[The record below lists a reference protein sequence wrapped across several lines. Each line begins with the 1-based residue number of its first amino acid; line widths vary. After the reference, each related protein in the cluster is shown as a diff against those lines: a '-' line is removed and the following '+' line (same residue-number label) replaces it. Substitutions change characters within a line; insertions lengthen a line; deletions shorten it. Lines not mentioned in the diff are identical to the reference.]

1 MATTTFEVDVDVN
14 YKSVEDLKKEL
25 KTLEEEFE
33 TVSVGSKRFNELGNA
48 IKKTRSELKDI
59 DLQFEGL
66 DKEQRAT
73 ALVDTFNGLTGA
85 VGAVSSAFIAFG
97 ASSEE
102 IENAERKLLGIIGVV
117 SGLRDVSNATV
128 AATKLFGPTFSA
140 LGDSIKTAFT
150 TGTTAAKAFKISLAS
165 LGIGLLIIA
174 VDQLI
179 ANWDKF
185 TEMLGF
191 TTDKQAELN
200 KKIEEAE
207 MAVVGQTYALDS
219 YNAIVQDTT
228 RSEDERTAAL
238 EMMNKQGVATEDIDL
253 SNAESLQL
261 LNERTAQSITL
272 IMARAKASAAAA
284 ILEEAL
290 KKQLEA
296 QNMSL
301 EEAATWWQSSLM
313 WIGKNTAGMQGLQ
326 IMMSGVGGAV
336 EERQEAIA
344 EATDD
349 VNRAQA
355 LYQETL
361 NELIKAEGENVTVQK
376 TVRETLERRAKTEA
390 GVKKAIEDRVKA
402 EETAYDI
409 AKKAALELEVLRA
422 EQNEKEIVQ
431 IRQNYAER
439 LNTLKIFFGE
449 ESTEYK
455 NLMELMNA
463 EIAAVRKEQADQA
476 AADTKD
482 LLSRINEAVAVSTE
496 QQRDLELENTTIFYN
511 DLIEEAKKNGIDTY
525 DLEQAKLEKLK
536 QLKESYA
543 AEDEATRQED
553 INKEKAYRQQLT
565 NLAIDSAMSLISSL
579 KELNT
584 IYDKN
589 SEAAA
594 KKAFQR
600 QKSLNMVETIISTYS
615 AAQKAYASQ
624 FVPIPDPSSPVRG
637 QIAAAVAIAG
647 GLARLAVISK
657 QQFQPSGTPSAGG
670 GGGAAGG
677 GASRIPQ
684 PSTPGGFLP
693 GTPTTPTFTPTGPG
707 TSGMPL
713 RAYVL
718 AGDVTS
724 AQSADARLNQRRT
737 L

>member
-1 MATTTFEVDVDVN
+1 MATTTFEVDIDVN
-14 YKSVEDLKKEL
+14 YKSVEDLNKELETLKKE
-25 KTLEEEFE
+25 FE
-33 TVSVGSKRFNELGNA
+33 GVAIGSERFKQLGNE
-48 IKKTRSELKDI
+48 IKKTESKLKDI
-59 DLQFEGL
+59 DLQFEAL

-102 IENAERKLLGIIGVV
+102 IENAEKKLLGIIGVV

-128 AATKLFGPTFSA
+128 AATKLFGPTFET
-140 LGDSIKTAFT
+140 LGTSIKTAFT
-150 TGTTAAKAFKISLAS
+150 KGTTAAKAFKISLAS

-185 TEMLGF
+185 TEILGF
-191 TTDKQAELN
+191 STDKQAELN

-207 MAVVGQTYALDS
+207 AAVVGQTYALES

-284 ILEEAL
+284 ILEDAL

-296 QNMSL
+296 QNMTL
-301 EEAATWWQSSLM
+301 EEAGTWWDNSLM
-313 WIGKNTAGMQGLQ
+313 WLGKNTGGMMGLQ
-326 IMMSGVGGAV
+326 IGIQGVTGAAK
-336 EERQEAIA
+336 EQREAIS
-344 EATDD
+344 EANED
-349 VNRAQA
+349 VARATE
-355 LYQETL
+355 LYQSTL
-361 NELIKAEGENVTVQK
+361 NELIAAEGQNVTVQK
-376 TVRETLERRAKTEA
+376 TVRENLERRAKTETA
-390 GVKKAIEDRVKA
+390 VKKAIEDRAKV
-402 EETAYDI
+402 EENAYNI
-409 AKKAALELEVLRA
+409 AKQALLDLEVLRA
-422 EQNEKEIVQ
+422 AESEKEIVQ

-439 LNTLKIFFGE
+439 LNALKIFFGE

-463 EIAAVRKEQADQA
+463 EIAAVRKQQADQA

-482 LLSRINEAVAVSTE
+482 LLGRINEAVAVSTQ
-496 QQRDLELENTTIFYN
+496 QQRDLELENTTMFYN
-511 DLIEEAKKNGIDTY
+511 DLIAEAQKNGIDTY

-536 QLKESYA
+536 QLRESYA
-543 AEDEATRQED
+543 AEDEAGRNED
-553 INKEKAYRQQLT
+553 IAKEKAYRQQLSD
-565 NLAIDSAMSLISSL
+565 LAIDSALSLISSL
-579 KELNT
+579 KELNS
-584 IYDKN
+584 IYDKD

-624 FVPIPDPSSPVRG
+624 FTPIPTPDSPVRG

-647 GLARLAVISK
+647 GLAKLAVISK
-657 QQFQPSGTPSAGG
+657 QQFQTSGTPSGGGLPRTTGG
-670 GGGAAGG
+670 GGTIPTSMGG
-677 GASRIPQ
+677 GFV
-684 PSTPGGFLP
+684 PGA
-693 GTPTTPTFTPTGPG
+693 PTTPQLTPPGGGPG
-707 TSGMPL
+707 INQMPL

-724 AQSADARLNQRRT
+724 AQSADARLQQRRT